1 MFKTQILPAARNDI
15 REAALWY
22 DEQQKGLGKRF
33 IQFIRS
39 KVRRISSQPTLY
51 ALKYAA
57 VHTAI
62 VDVFPFMIHFVID
75 EQQKT
80 IIVTAVLH
88 TSQSPDIW
96 KKREQ

>member
-1 MFKTQILPAARNDI
+1 MYKAIILPLAKRDIEDAAN
-15 REAALWY
+15 WY
-22 DEQQKGLGKRF
+22 NEQQSDLGKRF
-33 IQFIRS
+33 TQLVKSKVKKIRS
-39 KVRRISSQPTLY
+39 NPYLY
-51 ALKYAA
+51 AVRYA
-57 VHTAI
+57 TAQTALVYI
-62 VDVFPFMIHFVID
+62 FPFMIHFVID